1 MIKAEGLG
9 YHSRKFKMQDVS
21 FELEDGYILT
31 LLGKNGAGKTT
42 LLDML
47 YGVLKPNKGHVYW
60 NDVDVTG
67 VQAIEAQAEYGHF
80 RDEVAYVSDKVWCM
94 DEIPVEK
101 NIALF
106 SGLYQHWDAE
116 RFETILER
124 LRFPKERLQER
135 YGELSTGQKMQVQ
148 IAFHLAR
155 NPRLLL
161 MDEPMANLDPVVK
174 TDFWDLLSHQ
184 CRDEDMG
191 LIISTHLVEEINDIT
206 DYIAV
211 LKDGNI
217 AAYGECGRL
226 LSENQ
231 CSDVRE
237 LMRRLG

>member
-9 YHSRKFKMQDVS
+9 YHNRKFKMQDVS

-31 LLGKNGAGKTT
+31 LLGRNGAGKTT

-67 VQAIEAQAEYGHF
+67 VQAIEAQTEYGHF
-80 RDEVAYVSDKVWCM
+80 RDEVAYVSGKVWCM
-94 DEIPVEK
+94 DEILVEQ

-106 SGLYQHWDAE
+106 SGLYQHWDEE

-124 LRFPKERLQER
+124 LRFPRERLQER

-174 TDFWDLLSHQ
+174 TDLWDLLSHQ

-211 LKDGNI
+211 LKDGYI

>member
-31 LLGKNGAGKTT
+31 LLGRNGAGKTT

-67 VQAIEAQAEYGHF
+67 VQAIEAQTEYGHF
-80 RDEVAYVSDKVWCM
+80 RDEVAYVSGKVWCM
-94 DEIPVEK
+94 DEILVEQ

-116 RFETILER
+116 RFETIL
-124 LRFPKERLQER
+124 
-135 YGELSTGQKMQVQ
+135 
-148 IAFHLAR
+148 
-155 NPRLLL
+155 
-161 MDEPMANLDPVVK
+161 DPVVK
-174 TDFWDLLSHQ
+174 TDLWDLLSHQ

-211 LKDGNI
+211 LKDGYI

>member
-1 MIKAEGLG
+1 MIKVEGLE
-9 YHSRKFKMQDVS
+9 YRSRKFKMQNIS

-47 YGVLKPNKGHVYW
+47 YGVLKPTKGNVYW
-60 NDVDVTG
+60 NGVDVTG
-67 VQAIEAQAEYGHF
+67 AQAIEAQTEYGHF
-80 RDEVAYVSDKVWCM
+80 RDEVAYVGDKMWCM
-94 DEIPVEK
+94 GEIAVEK

-116 RFETILER
+116 RFEAILER
-124 LRFPKERLQER
+124 LGFSKERLQNR
-135 YGELSTGQKMQVQ
+135 YEELSTGQKMQVQ

-174 TDFWDLLSHQ
+174 TDLWDLLSHQ

-191 LIISTHLVEEINDIT
+191 LIISTHLVEEVNDIT

-211 LKDGNI
+211 LKDGNMV
-217 AAYGECGRL
+217 AHGECGRL

-231 CSDVRE
+231 CGDVRE
-237 LMRRLG
+237 LIRRLG

>member
-1 MIKAEGLG
+1 M
-9 YHSRKFKMQDVS
+9 
-21 FELEDGYILT
+21 
-31 LLGKNGAGKTT
+31 
-42 LLDML
+42 
-47 YGVLKPNKGHVYW
+47 
-60 NDVDVTG
+60 
-67 VQAIEAQAEYGHF
+67 
-80 RDEVAYVSDKVWCM
+80 
-94 DEIPVEK
+94 
-101 NIALF
+101 
-106 SGLYQHWDAE
+106 
-116 RFETILER
+116 
-124 LRFPKERLQER
+124 QER

-174 TDFWDLLSHQ
+174 TDLWDLLSHQ

-191 LIISTHLVEEINDIT
+191 MIISTHLVEEINDIT

-211 LKDGNI
+211 LKDGYI

>member
-9 YHSRKFKMQDVS
+9 YHNRKFKMQDVS

-31 LLGKNGAGKTT
+31 LLGRNGAGKTT

-67 VQAIEAQAEYGHF
+67 VQAIEAQTEYGHF
-80 RDEVAYVSDKVWCM
+80 RDEVAYVSGKVWCM
-94 DEIPVEK
+94 DEILVEQ

-106 SGLYQHWDAE
+106 SGLYQHWDEE

-174 TDFWDLLSHQ
+174 TDLWDLLSHQ

-211 LKDGNI
+211 LKDGYI

>member
-9 YHSRKFKMQDVS
+9 YHNRKFKMQDVS

-31 LLGKNGAGKTT
+31 LLGRNGAGKTT

-67 VQAIEAQAEYGHF
+67 VQAIEAQTEYGHF
-80 RDEVAYVSDKVWCM
+80 RGKVWCM
-94 DEIPVEK
+94 DEILVEQ

-106 SGLYQHWDAE
+106 SGLYQHWDEE

-124 LRFPKERLQER
+124 LRFPRERLQER

-174 TDFWDLLSHQ
+174 TDLWDLLSHQ

-211 LKDGNI
+211 LKDGYI

>member
-1 MIKAEGLG
+1 MIKVEGLG
-9 YHSRKFKMQDVS
+9 CRSRKFKMQDIS

-31 LLGKNGAGKTT
+31 LLGKNGTGKTT
-42 LLDML
+42 LLDMI
-47 YGVLKPNKGHVYW
+47 YGVLKPTKGHVYW
-60 NDVDVTG
+60 NDVEVTG
-67 VQAIEAQAEYGHF
+67 VQAIKAQTEYGHF
-80 RDEVAYVSDKVWCM
+80 RDEVAYVSNKVWCM
-94 DEIPVEK
+94 DEILVEK
-101 NIALF
+101 NIVLF
-106 SGLYQHWDAE
+106 SGLYQHWDGE
-116 RFETILER
+116 RFEAILER
-124 LRFPKERLQER
+124 LGFPKERLQKR

-174 TDFWDLLSHQ
+174 TDLWDLLSHQ

-191 LIISTHLVEEINDIT
+191 LIISTHLVEEVNDIT

-211 LKDGNI
+211 LKDGNM

-231 CSDVRE
+231 CRNVGE

>member
-1 MIKAEGLG
+1 MIRVEDLE
-9 YHSRKFKMQDVS
+9 YRSRRFQMQDIS
-21 FELEDGYILT
+21 FALEDGYILT

-42 LLDML
+42 LLDMI
-47 YGVLKPNKGHVYW
+47 YGVLKPDKGYVYW

-67 VQAIEAQAEYGHF
+67 VQATEVQTQYGHY
-80 RDEVAYVSDKVWCM
+80 RDEVAYVSDKAWCM
-94 DEIPVEK
+94 EEITIEK
-101 NIALF
+101 NIALL
-106 SGLYQHWDAE
+106 SGLYSHWESEQFDA
-116 RFETILER
+116 ILER
-124 LRFPKERLQER
+124 LTFPKEQLQSR
-135 YGELSTGQKMQVQ
+135 YADLSTGQKMQVQ

-174 TDFWDLLSHQ
+174 TDLWDLLSHQ

-191 LIISTHLVEEINDIT
+191 LIISTHLVEEVNDIT

-211 LKDGNI
+211 LKDGSMV
-217 AAYGECGRL
+217 AYGECGML

-231 CSDVRE
+231 CGDVRE